1 MDKMDLEHL
10 NSSLA
15 EVIKIS
21 KSCNEIN
28 PADCLQDDEIINH
41 SQKDITAIVFSL
53 TEGVNDTWNT
63 IQRLFDFVRD
73 KIIYDFAPEIKGPED
88 WQASSILKRGSGFCH
103 QKAILLA
110 AFLRASRLP
119 AALVFQNVMDHVIL
133 NSRYEKLLPD
143 GRLPLHA
150 LVAVNINDKWYRL
163 DATLDA
169 ELCRKKGYR
178 LTKVI
183 PGEETL
189 LPKST
194 LRGNPHFTIES
205 EWGYFESYPE
215 KFRDLLLEN
224 SGEWDS
230 WRMYVRKKHLTM

>member
-1 MDKMDLEHL
+1 MDKMDLEQL

-41 SQKDITAIVFSL
+41 SQNDINTIVSSL

-63 IQRLFDFVRD
+63 VKRLFEFVRD
-73 KIIYDFAPEIKGPED
+73 RIIYDFAPEIEGPED
-88 WQASSILKRGSGFCH
+88 WQASTILKRGSGFCH
-103 QKAILLA
+103 QKAILLT

-119 AALVFQNVMDHVIL
+119 AALVFQNVVDHVIL
-133 NSRYEKLLPD
+133 NSRYEKLLPN

-169 ELCRKKGYR
+169 ELCRKKAYR

-189 LPKST
+189 LPKLT
-194 LRGNPHFTIES
+194 LKGNPHFIIES
-205 EWGYFESYPE
+205 ELGYFESYPRE
-215 KFRDLLLEN
+215 FRDLLLKN
-224 SGEWDS
+224 WNEWNL
-230 WRMYVRKKHLTM
+230 WQAYVRKKHLTM

>member
-1 MDKMDLEHL
+1 MDKMDLEQL

-28 PADCLQDDEIINH
+28 PADCLQYDEIINH
-41 SQKDITAIVFSL
+41 SQNDITTIVTSL
-53 TEGVNDTWNT
+53 TEGVNYTWNAVE
-63 IQRLFDFVRD
+63 RLFDFVRD
-73 KIIYDFAPEIKGPED
+73 RIIYDFAPEIKGPED
-88 WQASSILKRGSGFCH
+88 WQASTILKRGSGFCH
-103 QKAILLA
+103 QKAILLT

-133 NSRYEKLLPD
+133 NSRYEKLLPN

-150 LVAVNINDKWYRL
+150 LVAVNIKDKWYRL

-169 ELCRKKGYR
+169 ELCRKKAYR
-178 LTKVI
+178 LAKVI

-189 LPKST
+189 LPKAT
-194 LRGNPHFTIES
+194 LKGNPHFTIES
-205 EWGYFESYPE
+205 ELGYFESYPLE
-215 KFRDLLLEN
+215 FRDLLLKNCNEWN
-224 SGEWDS
+224 SWKA
-230 WRMYVRKKHLTM
+230 YVRKKHLTM

>member
-1 MDKMDLEHL
+1 MNLQHL

-41 SQKDITAIVFSL
+41 SQNDITTIVSSL
-53 TEGVNDTWNT
+53 TEGVNDYWDTV
-63 IQRLFDFVRD
+63 QRLFEFVRD
-73 KIIYDFAPEIKGPED
+73 KIVFDFAPEIEGPED
-88 WQASSILKRGSGFCH
+88 WQASTILKKGSGFCH

-110 AFLRASRLP
+110 AFLRASELP
-119 AALVFQNVMDHVIL
+119 AALVFQEVIDHVIL
-133 NSRYEKLLPD
+133 SSRYEKLLPN

-169 ELCRKKGYR
+169 DLCSSKGYR
-178 LTKVI
+178 LTKVVS
-183 PGEETL
+183 GEEAL
-189 LPKST
+189 LPKFT
-194 LRGNPHFTIES
+194 LKGNPHFSIDS
-205 EWGYFESYPE
+205 ELGYFESYPLE
-215 KFRDLLLEN
+215 FRDLLLGN
-224 SGEWDS
+224 WNEWNS
-230 WRMYVRKKHLTM
+230 WRAFVKKKHLTM